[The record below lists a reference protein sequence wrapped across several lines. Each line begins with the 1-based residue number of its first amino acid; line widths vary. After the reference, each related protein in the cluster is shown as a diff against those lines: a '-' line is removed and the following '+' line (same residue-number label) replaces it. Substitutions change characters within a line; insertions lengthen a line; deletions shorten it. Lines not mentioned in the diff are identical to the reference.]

1 MLGNTFAVC
10 STVAGILSEG
20 PGLNRPRQICPCL
33 VWIEGCW
40 EQKDCRVAL
49 LRMSVTVLRRPVC
62 CKQLAHMYWGQLYSG
77 YAAAPAVP
85 DDVGQPA
92 SVSWYCLVTVQ
103 PACTV
108 SFSMLGT
115 DLNRMDCICHIVFF
129 SCWHC
134 SVLVA
139 MKRVVGI
146 MYLKQGSPARPG
158 EYSWHM
164 GAATARLQTVLERS
178 TTVPPFSV
186 G

>member
-1 MLGNTFAVC
+1 MLGDTFAVC

-49 LRMSVTVLRRPVC
+49 LRMSLTVLRRPVC

-92 SVSWYCLVTVQ
+92 SVTWYGHSSGT
-103 PACTV
+103 AC
-108 SFSMLGT
+108 MY
-115 DLNRMDCICHIVFF
+115 
-129 SCWHC
+129 SC
-134 SVLVA
+134 
-139 MKRVVGI
+139 M
-146 MYLKQGSPARPG
+146 Q
-158 EYSWHM
+158 YSWVI
-164 GAATARLQTVLERS
+164 RLQYA
-178 TTVPPFSV
+178 VPLK
-186 G
+186 